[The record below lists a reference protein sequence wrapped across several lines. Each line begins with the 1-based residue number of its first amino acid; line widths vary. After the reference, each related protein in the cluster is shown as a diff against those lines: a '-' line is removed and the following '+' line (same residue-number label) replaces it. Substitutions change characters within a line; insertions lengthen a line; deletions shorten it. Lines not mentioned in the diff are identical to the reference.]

1 MATEPPDRIAE
12 PRVHTPTPPTTES
25 HEIPASAPPGRAP
38 AGELT
43 SALSAVALLV
53 VTFAM
58 KWYGVVA
65 LPHSADRAG
74 IQGAVS
80 AWTELTFARWLI
92 IAAVV
97 TALASVGLHV
107 SQRTHGSQ
115 TDTSLVVTAIAA
127 LTAAV
132 LAYQVLIEM
141 PAPHTVIDAKLGA
154 YLGVL
159 AATGIALGG
168 VESVLAQRRLRS
180 VPRSRRRAPGRTVA
194 SPPQVG
200 RDR

>member
-12 PRVHTPTPPTTES
+12 PRMHTPTPPTTES
-25 HEIPASAPPGRAP
+25 HEIPASATSAAPPGRAP

-65 LPHSADRAG
+65 LPHSADRSG

-80 AWTELTFARWLI
+80 AWTELTLARWLI
-92 IAAVV
+92 LAAVV
-97 TALASVGLHV
+97 AALASVGLHL

-115 TDTSLVVTAIAA
+115 TDTSLVVTAIGA
-127 LTAAV
+127 LTAGV
-132 LAYQVLIEM
+132 LAYRVLVDM

-159 AATGIALGG
+159 AATGVAVGG
-168 VESVLAQRRLRS
+168 CESVLAQRRLRS
-180 VPRSRRRAPGRTVA
+180 VPRSRRRAAGRAAA
-194 SPPQVG
+194 SSP
-200 RDR
+200 